1 MKTKT
6 RSDARFR
13 VRVIGLDTALYE
25 RVRASLRGGPFHVT
39 PSDPPIADDEPDLYI
54 AHARDLDGIDGWRVP
69 VIACGP
75 PGLLRSAF
83 LGGCVDYL
91 REPWAPEELE
101 LRARAALGRAQRRF
115 AFPWGTVSIEG
126 LTLRTPRGVVTL
138 SAQESKILRLLLRAR
153 GEPVPRAALACE
165 TWGSPGRASGRALDV
180 HVASLRK
187 KVRSVEVTA
196 GRFIECIRGAGY
208 MIP

>member
-1 MKTKT
+1 M
-6 RSDARFR
+6 
-13 VRVIGLDTALYE
+13 RVIGPDTALYE

-39 PSDPPIADDEPDLYI
+39 RADPPVVNDEPDLYV
-54 AHARDLDGIDGWRVP
+54 APVRDLDEVSGRRVP

-75 PGLLRSAF
+75 PGLLRCAF

-91 REPWAPEELE
+91 REPWASEELE
-101 LRARAALGRAQRRF
+101 LRALAALSRARRRF
-115 AFPWGTVSIEG
+115 ELPWGTVSLEG
-126 LTLRTPRGVVTL
+126 LMLRTPRGAVTL
-138 SAQESKILRLLLRAR
+138 TWRESRILQLLLRAR

-165 TWGSPGRASGRALDV
+165 IWGSPGRTRGRAIDV

-187 KVRSVEVTA
+187 KVRSVQTAA
-196 GRFIECIRGAGY
+196 GRFIECVRGAGY